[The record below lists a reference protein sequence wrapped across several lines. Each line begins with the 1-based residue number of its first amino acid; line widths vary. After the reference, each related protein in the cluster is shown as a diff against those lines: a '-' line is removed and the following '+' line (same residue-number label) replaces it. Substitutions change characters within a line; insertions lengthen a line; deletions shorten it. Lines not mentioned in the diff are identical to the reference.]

1 MGLDPTVRA
10 REERA
15 QRAALRD
22 GLLQCGRLLGWRA
35 RTVIVV
41 TEQLARR
48 PWKRCTR
55 GELDE
60 VLDELISV
68 LRAFELRRNAPL
80 PAPSEGPWP
89 SPMRGGSRAH
99 RA

>member
-35 RTVIVV
+35 RTVIVL

-60 VLDELISV
+60 VLDELLPV
-68 LRAFELRRNAPL
+68 LLAFKLRDRAPL
-80 PAPSEGPWP
+80 AA
-89 SPMRGGSRAH
+89 MADRGRPTATQGGRHEH
-99 RA
+99 RC